1 MLEIKNI
8 NKSYKAGDFKQK
20 VLKNV
25 SIKFRKNEFVSIPRY
40 SGSDKTIILQ
50 IENCF

>member
-8 NKSYKAGDFKQK
+8 NKSYKTGDFKQK

-25 SIKFRKNEFVSIPRY
+25 SIKFRKMNSYQYLDIVEVIKQLY
-40 SGSDKTIILQ
+40 YK
-50 IENCF
+50 